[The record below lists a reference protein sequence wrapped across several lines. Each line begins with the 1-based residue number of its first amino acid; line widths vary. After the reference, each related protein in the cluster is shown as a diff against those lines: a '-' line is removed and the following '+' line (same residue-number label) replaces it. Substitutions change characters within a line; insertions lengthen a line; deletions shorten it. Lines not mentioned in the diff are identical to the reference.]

1 MMPDFRVVML
11 RREDDREGGRL
22 EGRTIRDV
30 MVFSE
35 LLMAGSC
42 VDRKGRNRHSGLYL
56 IRAA

>member
-22 EGRTIRDV
+22 EGRRIRDV

-35 LLMAGSC
+35 LLTAGSG
-42 VDRKGRNRHSGLYL
+42 VDRKGSNRHSGLYL